1 MTVAAESLI
10 AQLHS
15 QSKHTTPRRENRKK
29 FYTKTQLKKK
39 KDPLRS
45 IYLHQKHTP
54 KSRETIPLTL
64 ILTASYP

>member
-1 MTVAAESLI
+1 MTVAAESLV

-15 QSKHTTPRRENRKK
+15 QSKHTMPRRENGKIRYENATLKEK
-29 FYTKTQLKKK
+29 GSTQ
-39 KDPLRS
+39 
-45 IYLHQKHTP
+45 IYLFTPKNITP